1 MTNRNTGIIATI
13 ASVVLCG
20 CPGLFL
26 CIFGAVAAAGRLPY
40 NTDFNGVTDTGMVP
54 PVAGVVM
61 LCFALGFIL
70 IPVVVGFITLRQ
82 RPVPPPPPPGFN
94 EPLPPA
100 S

>member
-1 MTNRNTGIIATI
+1 MTTQGTG
-13 ASVVLCG
+13 LD
-20 CPGLFL
+20 PH
-26 CIFGAVAAAGRLPY
+26 AVPSAIDLHNNNLRLIR
-40 NTDFNGVTDTGMVP
+40 MRW
-54 PVAGVVM
+54 VAGAVM